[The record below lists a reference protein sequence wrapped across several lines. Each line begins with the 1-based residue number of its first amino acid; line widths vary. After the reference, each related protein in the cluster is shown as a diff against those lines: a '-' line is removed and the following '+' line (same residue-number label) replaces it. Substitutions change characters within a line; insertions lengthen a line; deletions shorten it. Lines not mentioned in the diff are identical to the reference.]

1 MLPALSE
8 VTTRRYAAFFDWK
21 LSKAVQLQ
29 RPRPYDKPATTE
41 TRQLHDYAASN
52 TTDKTD
58 TASRAAGL

>member
-1 MLPALSE
+1 MGIALNLQTLD
-8 VTTRRYAAFFDWK
+8 VQLFDWK

-41 TRQLHDYAASN
+41 TRQPHDYAASN
-52 TTDKTD
+52 TAGKTD